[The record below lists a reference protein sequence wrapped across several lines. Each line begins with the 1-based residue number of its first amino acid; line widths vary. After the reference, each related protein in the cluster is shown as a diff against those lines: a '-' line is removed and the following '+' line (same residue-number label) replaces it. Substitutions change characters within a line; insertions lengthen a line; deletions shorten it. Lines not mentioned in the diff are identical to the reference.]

1 MTRQSQGAEGGAG
14 SGRLAVGDPEALAEL
29 RVDIFQTV
37 GPEFG
42 GGILYG
48 IGFAEGQVD
57 ALRLTRGF
65 QVGGS
70 LQPRFAGPRLPLLFA
85 PAGGKLGAR
94 FTGSLTPSV
103 EAGAHRARFPAA
115 DDPICFLS
123 AGYAAGW
130 YTELLGEKVLV
141 RERTCVASGADRC
154 TFEARR
160 LEDWLEHADPWINE
174 LLPYLDFEGLHARAL
189 KAVPQLE
196 LDDAEGEM
204 LGSFDPMSPAMHVW
218 GPVMVLPYGGALH
231 GESSLEAIRADIGDE
246 QIRVV
251 VVDLTGARIEALE
264 RAGLAR
270 LIDHLESLHLE
281 PILAGLNHDAES
293 AIRRAGQSLGTPLIA
308 RSISEGIALG
318 FQLCAASTGSH

>member
-1 MTRQSQGAEGGAG
+1 LTKNRQSQAPEAG

-57 ALRLTRGF
+57 ALRVTRGF
-65 QVGGS
+65 QMGGS
-70 LQPRFAGPRLPLLFA
+70 LLPRFAGPRLPLLFG
-85 PAGGKLGAR
+85 PEGGKLAAR
-94 FTGSLTPSV
+94 FTGSLAKSV
-103 EAGAHRARFPAA
+103 EATAHRSRFPAA
-115 DDPICFLS
+115 ADPICFLS

-141 RERTCVASGADRC
+141 RERTCTACGATSC

-160 LEDWLEHADPWINE
+160 LDDWLEAGDPWIGE
-174 LLPYLDFEGLHARAL
+174 LLPYLDFEGLRARAL
-189 KAVPQLE
+189 KAVPELE
-196 LDDAEGEM
+196 LDEPEGEM
-204 LGSFDPMSPAMHVW
+204 LGSFDPMSPALHVW
-218 GPVMVLPYGGALH
+218 GPVMVLPYGGAMH
-231 GESSLEAIRADIGDE
+231 GESSLEAIRADLGDE

-270 LIDHLESLHLE
+270 LVDHLESLHLE
-281 PILAGLNHDAES
+281 PILAGLHPSAEAALRRDA
-293 AIRRAGQSLGTPLIA
+293 QSLGAPLIA